1 MHYGSSDLLWGIGWG
16 PWGLWLCTAVSVGRW
31 TSAHTSAGSVSPWVH
46 TWVCLSAAL
55 WAFGQMSFSEVNL
68 ITQFYGQLSCSLI
81 RLDQNLNPYPLARGM
96 TGMPELAQGAEFLLS
111 CFQVYVCVL
120 YTQDYFKYNDASK
133 IHPSF

>member
-1 MHYGSSDLLWGIGWG
+1 
-16 PWGLWLCTAVSVGRW
+16 
-31 TSAHTSAGSVSPWVH
+31 
-46 TWVCLSAAL
+46 
-55 WAFGQMSFSEVNL
+55 MSFSEVNL
-68 ITQFYGQLSCSLI
+68 ITQFYGQLFCSLI

-120 YTQDYFKYNDASK
+120 YTQNYFKYNDASK